1 MADAYDAITS
11 VRTYKEALPPVLA
24 KDIVEGDAGRHFDPA
39 IVEAFQHRFG
49 AIVRMQEQV
58 EDRWSVVQGA
68 QAFSQS
74 ELVNV
79 GAEE

>member
-1 MADAYDAITS
+1 M
-11 VRTYKEALPPVLA
+11 VA

-39 IVEAFQHRFG
+39 IVEAFQRRFG

-58 EDRWSVVQGA
+58 EDRWPVVQGA

-74 ELVNV
+74 EI
-79 GAEE
+79 AEEALPR